1 MADKEATDE
10 DNDVEDNE
18 IEDDEDD
25 VEEKDVVDDKDA
37 ADDTLNMKIMKLTV
51 KGRTSPVTH
60 VELLCISDYRRV
72 YAIYDYDART
82 QDDLSFKKGD
92 ILLLLDQGEEE

>member
-10 DNDVEDNE
+10 DNDV
-18 IEDDEDD
+18 EDDEDD
-25 VEEKDVVDDKDA
+25 VEEKDVVDDKDD
-37 ADDTLNMKIMKLTV
+37 ADDTLNMKIMKLRV
-51 KGRTSPVTH
+51 KGKITPVTH